1 MFTPT
6 KEMLE
11 SIGMNEYCDSSWSIK
26 IPIWKSQDIFQ
37 YIVYEWSKNEWFYNI
52 EFYMNPFYPQSLDDA
67 KKMIDLLTKK

>member
-11 SIGMNEYCDSSWSIK
+11 SIGMNEYCDSSWSI
-26 IPIWKSQDIFQ
+26 
-37 YIVYEWSKNEWFYNI
+37 
-52 EFYMNPFYPQSLDDA
+52 MNPFYPQSLDDA